1 MELSIEKM
9 KDAISASGGTS
20 LITVYIPSGYDLS
33 LTLDRLTSEMS
44 TAHNIKSKIVRKDVI
59 TALKTGLYQL
69 KNYKRSK
76 APENGLVL
84 CTGRTL
90 NRCYV

>member
-1 MELSIEKM
+1 MESLIKKM
-9 KDAISASGGTS
+9 RDTTSASGGTS
-20 LITVYIPSGYDLS
+20 LITFYIPSGYDLS
-33 LTLDRLTSEMS
+33 LSLDKLTSEMS